1 MKALDEQ
8 GRAIIHIKDPDAR
21 NESERWIMVMGSD
34 GNPETLIQQY
44 VTTGAHGSESPH
56 VRVGRAIPAD
66 DLAQPIC
73 LTKFGTSF
81 TSFLKNKKL
90 RRPKPRF
97 SWSGQQC

>member
-66 DLAQPIC
+66 D
-73 LTKFGTSF
+73 FGTADLPHAVRHELYK
-81 TSFLKNKKL
+81 FLEEQ
-90 RRPKPRF
+90 RAPKT
-97 SWSGQQC
+97 